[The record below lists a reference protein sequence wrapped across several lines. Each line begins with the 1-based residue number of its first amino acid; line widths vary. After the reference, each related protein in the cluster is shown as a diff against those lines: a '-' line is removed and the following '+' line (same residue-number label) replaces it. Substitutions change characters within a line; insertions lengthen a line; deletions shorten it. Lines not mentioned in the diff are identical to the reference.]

1 MPSSG
6 GDPHLP
12 RHMHRFH
19 RPLGARK
26 LASPQIMRAETCPRT
41 KQARRRADGTA
52 GRAQRLDGADHDGG
66 PRNDDDWKLSRSRT
80 CWRDTT
86 CLAWD

>member
-6 GDPHLP
+6 RDHHLP
-12 RHMHRFH
+12 RHLHRFH

-26 LASPQIMRAETCPRT
+26 LASPQVMRAETCPRT

-52 GRAQRLDGADHDGG
+52 GRAQRLDGAD
-66 PRNDDDWKLSRSRT
+66 RNEIPGT
-80 CWRDTT
+80 MTT
-86 CLAWD
+86 GSCRGVSPAGAIAWD